1 MMLLS
6 KPMCVVACLSAMF
19 SGLATANET
28 LATYSAG
35 YRLDSLDW
43 NIAGNLAGTSP
54 NVIAELEWRDMQF
67 LQFKGEFAGT
77 NEEQIYFRGSAAF
90 GYGLDGQN
98 QDSDYATDNR
108 TLEFSRSINGVDGS
122 HTLDFSGG
130 IGRDI
135 PFGVNEAH
143 RFIPLIG
150 ASYHTQRMRMV
161 DGNQVVSDLAN
172 AQVLDPTIMSVPS
185 LGPFAGLD
193 SSYDT
198 QWAGFWLGGDMIF
211 DMQDKGTAFAR
222 LEAHWVDFYAEA
234 DWNLRGDLAHPVSFD
249 HEAKGTGLVLELGW
263 RDILLADG
271 WAWGVDLSLQRWQ
284 TDPGIIFFYGA
295 DPADNGAQRLNAV
308 NWSSSQLNFS
318 LSKEF

>member
-54 NVIAELEWRDMQF
+54 NVISELEWRDMQF

-90 GYGLDGQN
+90 GFAFDGQN

-108 TLEFSRSINGVDGS
+108 TGEFSRSVNGVDGS
-122 HTLDFSGG
+122 HVLDISGAF
-130 IGRDI
+130 GR
-135 PFGVNEAH
+135 PYSFGEIDDH
-143 RFIPLIG
+143 YFIPLVG
-150 ASYHTQRMRMV
+150 LSYHTQQMRMV
-161 DGNQVVSDLAN
+161 DGNQVIPAD
-172 AQVLDPTIMSVPS
+172 
-185 LGPFAGLD
+185 GPFPGLD
-193 SSYDT
+193 SSYNAE
-198 QWAGFWLGGDMIF
+198 WAGFWLGGDVIF
-211 DMQDKGTAFAR
+211 DLQERGTMFTR
-222 LEAHWVDFYAEA
+222 LEAHWVDFYAQA

-249 HEAKGTGLVLELGW
+249 HNAKGTGLVLELGW